1 MSQDKTL
8 IIAAVAVGAYLLTR
22 RRVAANG
29 TSTTAAQRLF
39 AASNQSAGRA
49 GINPAIYGNNQQAMF
64 GQVGSIINNL
74 IGKVSGATGAASS
87 ASDYTK
93 LFNPAS
99 SYSAAATAVPDLNVY
114 AQAGADATSNP
125 FGLYPDNVAANPAPS
140 FGSVYDAG
148 ASYTVGGGQTDSYM
162 FM

>member
-74 IGKVSGATGAASS
+74 IGKVSGATGAANS

-93 LFNPAS
+93 LFNPVS

-114 AQAGADATSNP
+114 AQAGAEVGTNP
-125 FGLYPDNVAANPAPS
+125 YGLYDGIAANPAPA

-148 ASYTVGGGQTDSYM
+148 ASYTTGLGQTDSYM